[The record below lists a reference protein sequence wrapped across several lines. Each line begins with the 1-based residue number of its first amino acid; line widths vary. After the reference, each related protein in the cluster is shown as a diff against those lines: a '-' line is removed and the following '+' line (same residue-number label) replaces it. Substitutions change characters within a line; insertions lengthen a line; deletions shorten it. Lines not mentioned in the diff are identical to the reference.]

1 MLRINAAWMLP
12 SLLLCGCVT
21 TSSGFHREMLES
33 SLQEKGMQI
42 DDKDVKEA
50 AAVKPQLSFPCRIAV
65 YLDHPEHGC
74 SWRWTGKDKDLMKT
88 WACSLKEAGVV
99 SDVVFMNGMFAPKDS
114 SLKELR
120 VAAARYGADAV
131 FVVKAA
137 EETDSYHNPASLLYA
152 TVVGGYL
159 IPGSHRDTLFLIQ
172 GGLIDVGNGYLYATV
187 ESEGEANLVRPTFIM
202 KDKDSIEAA
211 KKMALDNFGPE
222 LMQQLKSLC
231 PKQVALRQGK

>member
-1 MLRINAAWMLP
+1 MLRSHGAWILF

-33 SLQEKGMQI
+33 SLQEKGIQI
-42 DDKDVKEA
+42 DDKDVQAA

-74 SWRWTGKDKDLMKT
+74 SWRWTAKDKDLMKT

-120 VAAARYGADAV
+120 VAAAKYGADAV
-131 FVVKAA
+131 FIIKAA

-152 TVVGGYL
+152 TLIGGYL
-159 IPGSHRDTLFLIQ
+159 VPGSHRDSLFLMQ
-172 GGLIDVGNGYLYATV
+172 GGLVDVGNGYLYATV
-187 ESEGEANLVRPTFIM
+187 ETEGEANLVRPTFIM

-211 KKMALDNFGPE
+211 KKMALENFGPE
-222 LMQQLKSLC
+222 LIQQMKSLC
-231 PKQVALRQGK
+231 SKELAFRQGK